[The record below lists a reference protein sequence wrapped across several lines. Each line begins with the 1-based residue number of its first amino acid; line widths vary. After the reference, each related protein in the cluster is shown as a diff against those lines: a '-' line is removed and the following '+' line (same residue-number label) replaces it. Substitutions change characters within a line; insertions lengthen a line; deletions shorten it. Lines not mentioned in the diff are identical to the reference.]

1 MATRSWPHAEI
12 MAAAILMASFAVAG
26 AVAQERGAQPPAQP
40 GAAARGGR
48 GPQGP
53 VVVSPEVLSD
63 RRIVFRILAPQ
74 AENVRLQGSDMNA
87 GLPAGGQGLPPM
99 TKGENGVWEV
109 TIGPIEPGAYRYNFS
124 VNGVTVIDPRNP
136 STSESNANTW
146 SLVYVPGAEFMDTN
160 QVPHGAVASVFY
172 YSTALKRTRRM
183 HIYTPPG
190 YELGKDKFPVFYLL
204 HGAGDCDDSWTSVG
218 RAGFILDNL
227 IAARKI
233 KPMIVA
239 MPAGHTTA
247 GGTAGGRGPAPAG
260 PAAGGVPQAPPRDEF
275 AEDFVTDIMPYVE
288 KNYRVLAD
296 RPHRAIAGL
305 SMGGSQ
311 TLNIAFSHLD
321 EFAYIGVFSS
331 GATLGGGRGRG
342 AAGAAA
348 PAAAAPAAPAPAPGA
363 VWEQQHLAM
372 LDNASLKKG
381 TKLVWFSTG
390 VDDGLIANSRSSVE
404 LLKKHGFNPVFKE
417 SPGAHTWI
425 NWRNYLNE
433 FAPQLFQ

>member
-1 MATRSWPHAEI
+1 
-12 MAAAILMASFAVAG
+12 
-26 AVAQERGAQPPAQP
+26 
-40 GAAARGGR
+40 
-48 GPQGP
+48 
-53 VVVSPEVLSD
+53 
-63 RRIVFRILAPQ
+63 
-74 AENVRLQGSDMNA
+74 
-87 GLPAGGQGLPPM
+87 
-99 TKGENGVWEV
+99 
-109 TIGPIEPGAYRYNFS
+109 
-124 VNGVTVIDPRNP
+124 VIDPRNP

-146 SLVYVPGAEFMDTN
+146 SLVYVPGAGFMDTN
-160 QVPHGAVASVFY
+160 DVPHGAVASVYY
-172 YSTALKRTRRM
+172 YSTSLKRTRRM

-218 RAGFILDNL
+218 RAGFIMDNL
-227 IAARKI
+227 IAAKKI

-247 GGTAGGRGPAPAG
+247 GGGRGPAPAG
-260 PAAGGVPQAPPRDEF
+260 PVAGGASQTPPRDEF
-275 AEDFVTDIMPYVE
+275 TDDFVTDIMPYVE

-311 TLNIAFSHLD
+311 TLNISFLHLD

-331 GATLGGGRGRG
+331 GASLGGGGRGRG
-342 AAGAAA
+342 GAAA
-348 PAAAAPAAPAPAPGA
+348 PATPAPAPGA
-363 VWEQQHLAM
+363 MWEQQHLAM

-381 TKLVWFSTG
+381 TKLIWFSTG

-404 LLKKHGFNPVFKE
+404 LLQKHGFTAVFKE

-433 FAPQLFQ
+433 FTPQLFQ

>member
-1 MATRSWPHAEI
+1 MATRSLPHVEVI
-12 MAAAILMASFAVAG
+12 AAAILMASFAGAP
-26 AVAQERGAQPPAQP
+26 AVAQDGGAPPPAP
-40 GAAARGGR
+40 AGAAARGGR

-74 AENVRLQGSDMNA
+74 ADNVRLQGSDMTA
-87 GLPAGGQGLPPM
+87 GLPAGGQGLPQM
-99 TKGENGVWEV
+99 TKGDNGVWEV

-124 VNGVTVIDPRNP
+124 VNGVTVIDPHNP

-146 SLVYVPGAEFMDTN
+146 SLVYVPGAAFMDTGD
-160 QVPHGAVASVFY
+160 VPHGAVASVYY
-172 YSTALKRTRRM
+172 YSSALKRTRRM

-218 RAGFILDNL
+218 RAGFIMDNL
-227 IAARKI
+227 IAAKKI

-247 GGTAGGRGPAPAG
+247 GGRGPAPAG
-260 PAAGGVPQAPPRDEF
+260 SAAGGAAQTPPRDEF
-275 AEDFVTDIMPYVE
+275 TEDFVSDIMPYVE
-288 KNYRVLAD
+288 KNYRVIAD

-311 TLNIAFSHLD
+311 TLNISFLHLD

-331 GATLGGGRGRG
+331 GASLGGGRGRG
-342 AAGAAA
+342 AAAAA
-348 PAAAAPAAPAPAPGA
+348 PTAPAPGTG
-363 VWEQQHLAM
+363 WEQLHLAM

-381 TKLVWFSTG
+381 TKLIWFSTG
-390 VDDGLIANSRSSVE
+390 VDDGLIASSRSSVE

>member
-1 MATRSWPHAEI
+1 MATRSLPRAEI
-12 MAAAILMASFAVAG
+12 VAAAILMASFASAR
-26 AVAQERGAQPPAQP
+26 AIAQDGGTPPPAQM

-74 AENVRLQGSDMNA
+74 ADNVRLQGGDMTA
-87 GLPAGGQGLPPM
+87 GLPAGGQGLPQM
-99 TKGENGVWEV
+99 TKAENGVWEV
-109 TIGPIEPGAYRYNFS
+109 TIGPIEPGTYRYNFS

-146 SLVYVPGAEFMDTN
+146 SLVYVPGAGFMDTN
-160 QVPHGAVASVFY
+160 DVPHGAVASVYY
-172 YSTALKRTRRM
+172 YSSALKRTRRM

-218 RAGFILDNL
+218 RAGFIMDNL
-227 IAARKI
+227 IAAKKI

-247 GGTAGGRGPAPAG
+247 GGRGPAPAG
-260 PAAGGVPQAPPRDEF
+260 PAAGGAPQAPPRDEF
-275 AEDFVTDIMPYVE
+275 TDDFVTDIMPYVE

-311 TLNIAFSHLD
+311 TLNISFLHLD

-331 GATLGGGRGRG
+331 GASLGGGGRGRG
-342 AAGAAA
+342 AAAPVATA
-348 PAAAAPAAPAPAPGA
+348 PAAPAPGA

-381 TKLVWFSTG
+381 TRLIWFSTG
-390 VDDGLIANSRSSVE
+390 VDDGLIANSKSSVE
-404 LLKKHGFNPVFKE
+404 LLKRHGFTPVFKE

-425 NWRNYLNE
+425 NWRNYLDE